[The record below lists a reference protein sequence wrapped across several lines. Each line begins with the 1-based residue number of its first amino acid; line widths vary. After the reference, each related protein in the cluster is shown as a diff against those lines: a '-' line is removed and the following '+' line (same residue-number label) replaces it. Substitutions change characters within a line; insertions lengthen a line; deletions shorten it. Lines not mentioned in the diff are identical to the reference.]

1 MLYFDIFLDDSGALT
16 RFRFAYAMEQNWNQ
30 KVFMF
35 KILFANLILNF
46 TRFNPFKFKIYLTNA
61 LINKLKSVNPQA
73 LRKFIRFLFW

>member
-35 KILFANLILNF
+35 KILFANLFSEKFHPFL
-46 TRFNPFKFKIYLTNA
+46 NPFKFKIYLSN
-61 LINKLKSVNPQA
+61 
-73 LRKFIRFLFW
+73 

>member
-35 KILFANLILNF
+35 KILFANLILKF
-46 TRFNPFKFKIYLTNA
+46 HPFQP
-61 LINKLKSVNPQA
+61 V
-73 LRKFIRFLFW
+73 